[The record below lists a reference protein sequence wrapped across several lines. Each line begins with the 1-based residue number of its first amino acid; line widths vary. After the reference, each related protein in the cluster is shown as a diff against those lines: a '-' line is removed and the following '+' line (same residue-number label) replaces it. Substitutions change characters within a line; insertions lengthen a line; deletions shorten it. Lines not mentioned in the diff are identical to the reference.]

1 MLLHQTPKRIHVLY
15 PCTHTHKRV
24 NLPRGDFLSGPGA
37 VAEPCGAVACGDRV
51 RASAFLLGCEEGVL
65 GVTGTTGAAATE
77 VGGLPRLI
85 CTWGAEGGIVGG
97 AWAWTSWGGMC
108 WWG

>member
-1 MLLHQTPKRIHVLY
+1 M
-15 PCTHTHKRV
+15 
-24 NLPRGDFLSGPGA
+24 
-37 VAEPCGAVACGDRV
+37 AEPCGAVACGDRV

-97 AWAWTSWGGMC
+97 AWAWTCLLYTSPSPRDISGSRMPSSA
-108 WWG
+108 